1 MQDDAWADWKGV
13 EIGIPI
19 GLGGVDVVGVLR
31 DDDSCQL
38 HSPAECVEGGS
49 GSCQFVR
56 LNVAHC
62 RQWNHRIHLV
72 QATKKRAV
80 WQPNDWHT
88 HSLTHTPIHT
98 YIEHANSP
106 GIHVTPSGAWPV
118 SAFSRLNETSNW
130 TAYLTLCVC
139 VQWVCV
145 CVWLL
150 NVILKS
156 TLNTFDTRTASFGLP
171 LVCQLVWLPF
181 WLRVRVRV
189 RVYSLSLSPCCL
201 SPIVIM
207 VMLCTIW
214 YDSSVPLPLPH
225 THTPTPFPPL
235 PFALLWFAPLC
246 WLILLVWHVASGS
259 RRRESKRI
267 GRACHRGGYGYGIG
281 NVSECILN
289 AVRQRVPRWKLT
301 LNGDESHEGS

>member
-13 EIGIPI
+13 GIGIPI
-19 GLGGVDVVGVLR
+19 GLGGVGVVGVLR

-38 HSPAECVEGGS
+38 HSLAECVGRGK

-62 RQWNHRIHLV
+62 RQWNHHIHLV
-72 QATKKRAV
+72 QATKNEPYDS
-80 WQPNDWHT
+80 QMTGTHT
-88 HSLTHTPIHT
+88 HSHTPPHT

-118 SAFSRLNETSNW
+118 SAFSRRNETSNW

-139 VQWVCV
+139 NGCVCM

-189 RVYSLSLSPCCL
+189 RVYSLPVAYRLS
-201 SPIVIM
+201 
-207 VMLCTIW
+207 W
-214 YDSSVPLPLPH
+214 
-225 THTPTPFPPL
+225 
-235 PFALLWFAPLC
+235 
-246 WLILLVWHVASGS
+246 
-259 RRRESKRI
+259 
-267 GRACHRGGYGYGIG
+267 
-281 NVSECILN
+281 
-289 AVRQRVPRWKLT
+289 
-301 LNGDESHEGS
+301 